1 MAKDLKTIPC
11 KFQCSLEGCTKTEL
25 TCKYSHESACNHIG
39 CIMRGTTLTHLA
51 KNCGFIKEKKPEPQ
65 PVAPA
70 AVPEQDPKTVLL
82 EQIYDKIIK
91 KLSGKFTGMFSQ
103 AFDIPDLQKI
113 LDDSKEFDENIK
125 LACQAIIEH
134 K

>member
-25 TCKYSHESACNHIG
+25 TCKYSHEPACNHIG

-51 KNCGFIKEKKPEPQ
+51 KNCGFIKDKKPVE

-70 AVPEQDPKTVLL
+70 AVPVQDPKTVLL

-91 KLSGKFTGMFSQ
+91 KLAGKFTGMYSQ

-113 LDDSKEFDENIK
+113 LDDPKEFEDNLK
-125 LACQAIIEH
+125 LACETIIAN
-134 K
+134 

>member
-51 KNCGFIKEKKPEPQ
+51 KNCGFIKDKKPVE

-70 AVPEQDPKTVLL
+70 AVPVQDPKIVLL

-91 KLSGKFTGMFSQ
+91 KLAGKFTGMFSQ

-113 LDDSKEFDENIK
+113 LDDPKDFEENLK
-125 LACQAIIEH
+125 LACQTIIEH

>member
-1 MAKDLKTIPC
+1 
-11 KFQCSLEGCTKTEL
+11 
-25 TCKYSHESACNHIG
+25 
-39 CIMRGTTLTHLA
+39 MRGTTLTHLA
-51 KNCGFIKEKKPEPQ
+51 KNCGFIKEKPEPQ
-65 PVAPA
+65 PVVAAPA
-70 AVPEQDPKTVLL
+70 PDPKTVLL

-91 KLSGKFTGMFSQ
+91 KLAGKFTGMFSQ